1 MIYIE
6 LNNQSNEDYR
16 VMITDLLGRS
26 LFEKSFDGNRMQ
38 VQLSDWAD
46 PGLYIV
52 HVIDDSKKTIHSKKI
67 ILIPQ

>member
-1 MIYIE
+1 
-6 LNNQSNEDYR
+6 
-16 VMITDLLGRS
+16 MITDLLGRS

-52 HVIDDSKKTIHSKKI
+52 HVIDDSKKTIYSKKI